1 MSLLLGYFTTSFAIE
16 LLVFLFLQIARILK
30 TKNNPKSTI
39 QVIVSGDTT
48 IMIHSTKP
56 ASDESASSTKDQ
68 IQWLE
73 KKYEFLFEDY
83 KDSQKIYFS
92 FAYYLTA
99 FNVIYILLIFS
110 LQTVPVLQCFSIT
123 LLALI
128 LILFPA
134 IIKPFQKKIPAF
146 LHFFNF
152 SCIFLAAFLNLVL
165 AIAQN
170 LNYDFSG
177 LKQQGKAVISIIA
190 TNTIINTIISLGVLI
205 FEIYQ
210 KCKSVRNSGRSKKE
224 NKQNLKVLKIEI
236 SSSANKENSPADLSN
251 TTLKPRPR
259 DSRSRRGNV
268 QLTCSEAS
276 FSIER

>member
-30 TKNNPKSTI
+30 TKSNPKSTI

-48 IMIHSTKP
+48 IMTHSTKP

-110 LQTVPVLQCFSIT
+110 LQTVPVVIYVQF
-123 LLALI
+123 I
-128 LILFPA
+128 LVSKA
-134 IIKPFQKKIPAF
+134 SSWRKIE
-146 LHFFNF
+146 
-152 SCIFLAAFLNLVL
+152 FLARVRC
-165 AIAQN
+165 IAAP
-170 LNYDFSG
+170 LR
-177 LKQQGKAVISIIA
+177 K
-190 TNTIINTIISLGVLI
+190 LGV
-205 FEIYQ
+205 
-210 KCKSVRNSGRSKKE
+210 E
-224 NKQNLKVLKIEI
+224 NNAE
-236 SSSANKENSPADLSN
+236 
-251 TTLKPRPR
+251 
-259 DSRSRRGNV
+259 
-268 QLTCSEAS
+268 
-276 FSIER
+276 

>member
-1 MSLLLGYFTTSFAIE
+1 MTFALLSRDKCSLLPCRREKVWKIRVY
-16 LLVFLFLQIARILK
+16 
-30 TKNNPKSTI
+30 KN
-39 QVIVSGDTT
+39 
-48 IMIHSTKP
+48 
-56 ASDESASSTKDQ
+56 
-68 IQWLE
+68 
-73 KKYEFLFEDY
+73 
-83 KDSQKIYFS
+83 FS
-92 FAYYLTA
+92 NFR
-99 FNVIYILLIFS
+99 FFFRWH
-110 LQTVPVLQCFSIT
+110 TV
-123 LLALI
+123 
-128 LILFPA
+128 
-134 IIKPFQKKIPAF
+134 PAF

-170 LNYDFSG
+170 LNFDFSG
-177 LKQQGKAVISIIA
+177 LEQQGKAVISIIA

-224 NKQNLKVLKIEI
+224 NKQKLKVLKIEI

-276 FSIER
+276 FPIER